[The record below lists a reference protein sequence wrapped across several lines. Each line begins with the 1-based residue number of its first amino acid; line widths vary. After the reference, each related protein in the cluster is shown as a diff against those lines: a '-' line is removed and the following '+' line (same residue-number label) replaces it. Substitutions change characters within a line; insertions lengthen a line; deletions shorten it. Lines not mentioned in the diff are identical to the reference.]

1 MHIHELTLSAHDLVA
16 LHSFYTR
23 VLGLP
28 AREVSAERLTIQA
41 GSTLFSFIRAE
52 TGTRPYYH
60 FALNIPPASFAAAQA
75 WLRARV
81 PLLADQTGRDVFH
94 SENWDADNLYFLDPA
109 GNILELIA
117 RHTLPAAFEP
127 PFGPQ
132 HLLCVSEIGVA
143 TEDVPATVRALAELG
158 VEEYRGPGSETFN
171 AVGDEHGLC
180 IVVKRGRVWFPD
192 TGRPAVVAPL
202 EMLLSAA
209 AEGPRVR
216 LVGMPPRVVDVG
228 SLR

>member
-1 MHIHELTLSAHDLVA
+1 MYIHELTLSAHDVVA

-28 AREVSAERLTIQA
+28 AREVSAERLTLQA
-41 GSTLFSFIRAE
+41 GTTLLSFTRAE
-52 TGTRPYYH
+52 SGTRPYYH
-60 FALNIPPASFAAAQA
+60 FAFNIPPASFAAAQA

-117 RHTLPAAFEP
+117 RNTLPAAFEP

-132 HLLCVSEIGVA
+132 HMLCVSEIGVA

-158 VEEYRGPGSETFN
+158 VEEYRGPGSEAFN
-171 AVGDEHGLC
+171 PVGDERGLC

-202 EMLLSAA
+202 EMLVSAA
-209 AEGPRVR
+209 PDAPRVR
-216 LVGMPPRVVDVG
+216 LVGMPPRVVGVA

>member
-1 MHIHELTLSAHDLVA
+1 MQIHELTLSADNVVA

-28 AREVSAERLTIQA
+28 AREVSAERLTLQA
-41 GSTLFSFIRAE
+41 GSTLLSFIKAE
-52 TGTRPYYH
+52 AGMRPYYH
-60 FALNIPPASFAAAQA
+60 FALNIPPASFGAAQA

-94 SENWDADNLYFLDPA
+94 SENWDADNLYFFDPA

-117 RHTLPAAFEP
+117 RNTLPAAFEP

-143 TEDVPATVRALAELG
+143 SEDVPATVRALADLG
-158 VEEYRGPGSETFN
+158 GEEYRGPGSETFN
-171 AVGDEHGLC
+171 AVGNEQGLC

-202 EMLLSAA
+202 EMLVSPVPDA
-209 AEGPRVR
+209 PRVR
-216 LVGMPPRVVDVG
+216 LVGMPPRVVEVG